1 MSNFIKELKSAPDF
15 VQLNPATEADIKN
28 AEKQLRLVF
37 ADEYKEYLS
46 TFGVADGNGHEFTGI
61 CNSARLNVI
70 NVTKKQRGYFKDI
83 PTSFYVVEEAHI
95 DGIVVWQDKD
105 GAVYQT
111 EPGVK
116 LEKIAKSIEDYFKS

>member
-1 MSNFIKELKSAPDF
+1 MSNFIKDLKSAPDF

-28 AEKQLRLVF
+28 AEKQLGLVF
-37 ADEYKEYLS
+37 ADEYKDYLLA
-46 TFGVADGNGHEFTGI
+46 FGTADGNSHEFTGI
-61 CNSARLNVI
+61 CDSARLNVI
-70 NVTKKQRGYFKDI
+70 NVTKKQREYFKDI

-111 EPGVK
+111 EPGIK
-116 LEKIAKSIEDYFKS
+116 TEKIAKSLEIFFKS